1 MNQEKAKWILATLY
15 FAPMDRIRLMK
26 SLFLTWYRTGK
37 SIPDYFQFEPYLYGP
52 CSFEV
57 YRILD
62 DLEREGLI
70 IRLPNPVP
78 NWSIYYLTEKG
89 KQVAQEAIS
98 QIEPTLRDR
107 LKESAGEVTRLSF
120 YQLLKRVYEEAPEFA
135 INSVVKE
142 VLRS

>member
-1 MNQEKAKWILATLY
+1 MNQEKAKWILATLD

-70 IRLPNPVP
+70 VRLPNPVP
-78 NWSIYYLTEKG
+78 NWSTYYLTEKG
-89 KQVAQEAIS
+89 KQAAREAIS
-98 QIEPTLRDR
+98 QIEPALRDW

>member
-1 MNQEKAKWILATLY
+1 MNQVKAKWILATLY

-37 SIPDYFQFEPYLYGP
+37 SIPDYFQFVPYLYGP

-62 DLEREGLI
+62 ELKREGLI
-70 IRLPNPVP
+70 VRLPNPVP
-78 NWSIYYLTEKG
+78 NWSTYYLTEKG
-89 KQVAQEAIS
+89 KQAAREAIF
-98 QIEPTLRDR
+98 QIEPALRDR

-142 VLRS
+142 VFKS